1 MLLYCITLSSS
12 RENQRSAQEVARR
25 ISSAVAGEST
35 QKSTYQVPICNDPTQ
50 NRSSLCVAV
59 PSQDHAGTHSTL
71 MQRFEVQSHLNLLHD
86 SHIES
91 LLRHNKF
98 GRRPTHEK

>member
-1 MLLYCITLSSS
+1 MNLITVLVTLLL
-12 RENQRSAQEVARR
+12 
-25 ISSAVAGEST
+25 AVAPALSGPLTT
-35 QKSTYQVPICNDPTQ
+35 QSSKETQ
-50 NRSSLCVAV
+50 MSYSGSSVNKRDLYFGVGVAV

-71 MQRFEVQSHLNLLHD
+71 MQRFKVQSHLNLLHD

-91 LLRHNKF
+91 LLHHNKF